1 MIYRFT
7 NAALSHYDLYF
18 VDGSVPSFDILTRF
32 FEITENNS
40 GAIAIHCKVC
50 LSLITM
56 DAKTKLIIPTTYNE
70 LRVSRWVQD
79 TLIDL
84 S

>member
-40 GAIAIHCKVC
+40 GAIAIHCKVR

-56 DAKTKLIIPTTYNE
+56 DAKIKTHTHGLKW
-70 LRVSRWVQD
+70 VSGWVQD
-79 TLIDL
+79 TLIDRN
-84 S
+84 

>member
-56 DAKTKLIIPTTYNE
+56 DAKIKTHTHGLQW
-70 LRVSRWVQD
+70 VSGWVQD
-79 TLIDL
+79 TLIDRN
-84 S
+84 

>member
-40 GAIAIHCKVC
+40 GAIAIHCKVR

-56 DAKTKLIIPTTYNE
+56 DAKIKLIPMACKKI
-70 LRVSRWVQD
+70 RVSGWVQD
-79 TLIDL
+79 TLIDRN
-84 S
+84 

>member
-40 GAIAIHCKVC
+40 GAIAIHCKVR
-50 LSLITM
+50 LSLITT
-56 DAKTKLIIPTTYNE
+56 DAKIKNHYTHGLQ
-70 LRVSRWVQD
+70 WVK
-79 TLIDL
+79 